1 MKKRIVTI
9 ANKAIT
15 AYEKNYA
22 NHLTIR
28 EAIVALEGRKMI
40 ERGVR
45 QKFEKLLPEGW
56 SIDILAGMASVVTD
70 TGAKHLFAYDT
81 DGYPFI
87 ATDFDRWDRV
97 NGSLSSERA
106 ALLRQALENGEGL
119 EASVKVFSDIDKA
132 IRKLKQ
138 AVSLYDSVR
147 RNESLEDQIGYAVMK
162 DLGQGYVD
170 IIREV
175 NK

>member
-1 MKKRIVTI
+1 MRKRIITI

-56 SIDILAGMASVVTD
+56 SVVIDFGMANVVTD
-70 TGAKHLFAYDT
+70 TGTKHLFAYGT
-81 DGYPFI
+81 DGFPFI
-87 ATDFDRWDRV
+87 ATDFDRWDRI
-97 NGSLSSERA
+97 NGSLSSGRA
-106 ALLRQALENGEGL
+106 ALLRRALENGEGL

-138 AVSLYDSVR
+138 AVSVYDSVR
-147 RNESLEDQIGYAVMK
+147 RNESLEDQIGYAIIRE
-162 DLGQGYVD
+162 LGQGYVD
-170 IIREV
+170 IVREV